1 MDAASFELSIAIGF
15 LVVANAALGRLYVA
29 EEQNTL
35 FSTNMHLWAWLVSG
49 VFWMPLA
56 LMYCKKRSIHSPFST
71 IALVWPILIACCEM
85 YAETRNDPSFSRRTS
100 VQMDMNALINISLAL
115 GTVFYI
121 SNVDEKEV
129 QAEACGSTAKIVL
142 ALCICFLLPSPC
154 INEVIIIQRIAT
166 SYATGLLLLTA
177 SRIEL

>member
-1 MDAASFELSIAIGF
+1 
-15 LVVANAALGRLYVA
+15 
-29 EEQNTL
+29 
-35 FSTNMHLWAWLVSG
+35 
-49 VFWMPLA
+49 
-56 LMYCKKRSIHSPFST
+56 
-71 IALVWPILIACCEM
+71 M
-85 YAETRNDPSFSRRTS
+85 YAETRQDAWSVRRTS

-154 INEVIIIQRIAT
+154 IHEAIVVQRIAT

-177 SRIEL
+177 SRIQI